1 MLLIP
6 LPYIAFEITTIRL
19 LDCRALGSLDLDIV
33 KMILRFL
40 SILHRHLFNKI

>member
-33 KMILRFL
+33 KMILRL
-40 SILHRHLFNKI
+40 SILHRYLFNKI